1 MFVCL
6 SPSRCTTCLTP
17 SVTGGELFDDIVAR
31 EYYSEKDASHCIQ
44 QVLDS
49 VAYCHRSCVVHRDLK
64 VGGVGGGGVMAWGG
78 ARCNVHV
85 TRRDRRERCFVSMGE
100 EGRRSACLDSPTPSC
115 SQRICFS
122 PARPMEP
129 RSNWLT
135 LAWLWKLRNPNS
147 WSGLVSEGGTWG
159 C

>member
-64 VGGVGGGGVMAWGG
+64 VGGLGVGQGVMCMSKEEVGGSGVLCQW
-78 ARCNVHV
+78 
-85 TRRDRRERCFVSMGE
+85 ERGE
-100 EGRRSACLDSPTPSC
+100 E
-115 SQRICFS
+115 
-122 PARPMEP
+122 
-129 RSNWLT
+129 
-135 LAWLWKLRNPNS
+135 
-147 WSGLVSEGGTWG
+147 
-159 C
+159 

>member
-64 VGGVGGGGVMAWGG
+64 VGVSWLGVGQGVMCMSQEEVGGSGVLCQWERRGGVVRASSPPHHLA
-78 ARCNVHV
+78 AR
-85 TRRDRRERCFVSMGE
+85 E
-100 EGRRSACLDSPTPSC
+100 SASRQQDPW
-115 SQRICFS
+115 SQDQ
-122 PARPMEP
+122 
-129 RSNWLT
+129 T
-135 LAWLWKLRNPNS
+135 
-147 WSGLVSEGGTWG
+147 G
-159 C
+159 